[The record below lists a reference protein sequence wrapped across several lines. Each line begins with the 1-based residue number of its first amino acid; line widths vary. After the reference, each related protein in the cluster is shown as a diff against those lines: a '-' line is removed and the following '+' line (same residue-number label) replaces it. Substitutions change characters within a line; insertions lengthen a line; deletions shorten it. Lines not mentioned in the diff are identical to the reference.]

1 MEDFVIIIT
10 KREETN
16 NKSPIV
22 LRTLYRGY
30 IIILRKRNKAKASRL
45 SNLRLG
51 DFLMKESMH
60 LGDFVIIIRIKR
72 ESKQKKT
79 ISHQFYSKLCIGD
92 T

>member
-1 MEDFVIIIT
+1 LEDFVIIIT

-45 SNLRLG
+45 SNLSFGRFPNERIDAFGRLRNNNKK
-51 DFLMKESMH
+51 KE
-60 LGDFVIIIRIKR
+60 GNEAKK
-72 ESKQKKT
+72 KQ
-79 ISHQFYSKLCIGD
+79 
-92 T
+92 